1 MILLKEFEIRQA
13 KMEERRLQYEAEQ
26 TARVQKMKEDSQR
39 REAEIRKVIVLR
51 IQSSALNLYDTFTL
65 TGN

>member
-51 IQSSALNLYDTFTL
+51 IQSSALNLSDLFTL